1 MRTLLTAL
9 FFLQG
14 LFAGAQAT
22 FKAIDTTAS
31 CAPVLYNEYSEKFK
45 SFNKEIVTETAKQ
58 RSLTKEIYS
67 EIQEDFLQKINSHN
81 FICDNEINPY
91 LQGLMKEVL
100 TANGIKPAGYRM
112 LLSRDSEI
120 NAYNT
125 GDGTIVVHYGLFL
138 AVDNEDELV
147 SVIAHEIGHQYLG
160 HVKKDIEG
168 FAKQSTSEEM
178 VKQTREIRRQKY
190 GKATMANNLLKR
202 MSYQNYDQRRKKEI
216 EADSIGFVFYKK
228 TGRDLKAAVSLLQKL
243 DAADSESDSLT
254 IADYKLIFEKNG
266 FTVKQKYF
274 EQEQSLF
281 TKYDKTKRFD
291 VDSLKTHP
299 DCATRIQLIQGHIT
313 EGLSGKTNASG
324 TFAAIKKNS
333 TYQSLFNMYAEKEYG
348 RSLYEALKQ
357 FKKSPDDAILKNI
370 IYINLEKIQAARAN
384 YTINR
389 YVPAHDNLTNTASL
403 NRFISFLNNIRM
415 ADYELLISNFK
426 S

>member
-1 MRTLLTAL
+1 MRTLLTVL
-9 FFLQG
+9 LLLQG
-14 LFAGAQAT
+14 LMAAAQAT
-22 FKAIDTTAS
+22 FKAIDTTTS

-138 AVDNEDELV
+138 AVDSEDELV
-147 SVIAHEIGHQYLG
+147 SVIAHEIGHQFLE

-168 FAKQSTSEEM
+168 FARHSTSEEV

-202 MSYQNYDQRRKKEI
+202 IRYQSYDERRKKEI
-216 EADSIGFVFYKK
+216 EADSIGFAFYKK
-228 TGRDLKAAVSLLQKL
+228 TGRDPRAAVSLLQKF
-243 DAADSESDSLT
+243 DAADKEQDSLT

-266 FTVKQKYF
+266 FVVKQKYF

-281 TKYDKTKRFD
+281 TKYDKNKRID

-299 DCATRIQLIQGHIT
+299 DCATRIKLIEAHIT
-313 EGLSGKTNASG
+313 EGLSGKASNSG
-324 TFAAIKKNS
+324 TFAEIKKNS
-333 TYQSLFNMYAEKEYG
+333 AYQSLINMYSEKEYG
-348 RSLYEALKQ
+348 MSLYEALKYY
-357 FKKSPDDAILKNI
+357 KERPDDAILKNI

-389 YVPAHDNLTNTASL
+389 YVPAHDNLYNTASL

-415 ADYELLISNFK
+415 ADYDLLKNNFK